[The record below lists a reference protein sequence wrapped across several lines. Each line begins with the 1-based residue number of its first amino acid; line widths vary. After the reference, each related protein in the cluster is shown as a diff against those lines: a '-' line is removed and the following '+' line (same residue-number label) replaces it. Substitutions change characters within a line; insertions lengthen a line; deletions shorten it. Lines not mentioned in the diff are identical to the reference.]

1 MMAKMNAT
9 DAELNQLV
17 TTMSAAKGD
26 AKTALMAD
34 LLVRLVQQ
42 HTSLRAQ
49 MDESMKT
56 MMAQCSTAKDSSS
69 VEQKPE
75 R

>member
-1 MMAKMNAT
+1 MNAT

-17 TTMSAAKGD
+17 TMSAATGD

-34 LLVRLVQQ
+34 LLVRLSAA
-42 HTSLRAQ
+42 HERRAQ
-49 MDESMKT
+49 MDKSMKT
-56 MMAQCSTAKDSSS
+56 DMAQF
-69 VEQKPE
+69 